1 MGKKDI
7 VTRDDDARIK
17 LAGRAFAMRLEGESV
32 DSIALELDLAPL
44 DVEGLVRIAF
54 GRLSVQSAD
63 EARAEV
69 EGRLDILVK
78 RVNRDIVLAQSQSE
92 RTALYRI
99 VLAIERD
106 RATLLGLDIP
116 KGTPD
121 AEPPTNDN

>member
-7 VTRDDDARIK
+7 ATRDDDARIK

-54 GRLSVQSAD
+54 SRLSVQSAD

-121 AEPPTNDN
+121 V

>member
-1 MGKKDI
+1 MTVGKKDI
-7 VTRDDDARIK
+7 ATRDDDARIK
-17 LAGRAFAMRLEGESV
+17 LAGRAFGMRLEGESV

-44 DVEGLVRIAF
+44 EVEGLVRVAF
-54 GRLSVQSAD
+54 SRLSVQSAD

-116 KGTPD
+116 KGMPD
-121 AEPPTNDN
+121 A